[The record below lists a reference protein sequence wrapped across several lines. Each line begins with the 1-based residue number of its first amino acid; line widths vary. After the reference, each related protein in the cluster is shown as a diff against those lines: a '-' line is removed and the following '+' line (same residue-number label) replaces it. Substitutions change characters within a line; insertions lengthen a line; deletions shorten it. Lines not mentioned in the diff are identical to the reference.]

1 MAVRGYLAVSG
12 CPAIV
17 VRIQGV
23 ATSVEVEALVD
34 TGFNGFLRL
43 PIVQAI
49 PIGLLLDG
57 TSFATY
63 ADGRSELN
71 LTARVEI
78 LLGAESR
85 KGTALL
91 DFSGGE
97 VLVGMAF
104 LQEFRKSL
112 VLHRSEVYLIDEPE
126 LDTALQF
133 L

>member
-1 MAVRGYLAVSG
+1 MTVRGYLAASG
-12 CPAIV
+12 CPAILL
-17 VRIQGV
+17 RIQG
-23 ATSVEVEALVD
+23 ATSSIEVEAVVD
-34 TGFNGFLRL
+34 TGFNGFLRV

-71 LTARVEI
+71 LTAKLEVM
-78 LLGAESR
+78 LGSESR

-97 VLVGMAF
+97 VLAGISF

-112 VLHRSEVYLIDEPE
+112 VLHRNEVLLIDEPQ
-126 LDTALQF
+126 LDAALQS